1 MYGSLG
7 KTMEGY
13 NQWYVKI
20 MISQPN
26 SYIPNFYTAEHIVH
40 QRIRIL
46 LLYIIYLVK
55 DYFHI
60 IEIDGLKLNN
70 HHGLN
75 KN

>member
-1 MYGSLG
+1 
-7 KTMEGY
+7 MEGY

-40 QRIRIL
+40 QRTRIL